1 MTDDRPDAILW
12 DWDNT
17 LIDGWAAI
25 NSALN
30 AVFRHF
36 GRPVWTVMETK
47 AQVRGS
53 ARDTFPAMFGTRWEE
68 ARDIFY
74 GTLSASHLDH
84 LKPMPGA
91 EDMLRAASLWP
102 QAVVSNKAGD
112 FLRREVAHIGWEP
125 FFDAVIGAGDAAA
138 DKPSAAPILM
148 ALERMRYTGK
158 RSKVWYVGD
167 TALDMQAARAAGCTA
182 ILLGDAAHDGGVAR
196 AIFDHHVQ
204 DGHAL
209 AAMLTV
215 LHGRP

>member
-25 NSALN
+25 TAALN

-53 ARDTFPAMFGTRWEE
+53 ARDTFPTMFGVRWEE

-91 EDMLRAASLWP
+91 EAMLRAASLWP

-112 FLRREVAHIGWEP
+112 FLRREVAYIGWEP
-125 FFDAVIGAGDAAA
+125 FFGAVIGAGDAAA
-138 DKPSAAPILM
+138 DKPAAAPILL
-148 ALERMRYTGK
+148 ALERMRYDGE
-158 RSKVWYVGD
+158 RSKVWYIGD

-182 ILLGDAAHDGGVAR
+182 ILLGDAAHDGGIAR
-196 AIFDHHVQ
+196 AAFDHHIQ

-209 AAMLTV
+209 AAMLNV